1 MLYRILPALAVATTV
16 LAACGDIAFKQGGSP
31 EDMKAAD
38 MQCRR
43 AGTEYAAYADCMQGR
58 GWKVVRIDAL
68 MLLEGESVETA
79 LASAPAATGEASAAA
94 PGTPHGTAVSAAVL
108 PSASAPGNGVSKPA
122 LDPLSRVA
130 VASWWKVGSGP
141 DELLKERTRC
151 EQKLGPAHEV
161 DAHSGRVTRGLI
173 GCLREAG
180 WAAIG
185 TRR

>member
-1 MLYRILPALAVATTV
+1 MQYRLLPALAVATAV

-31 EDMKAAD
+31 EDMKGAD
-38 MQCRR
+38 TQCRR
-43 AGTEYAAYADCMQGR
+43 ASADYSTYADCMHGR
-58 GWKVVRIDAL
+58 GWTVVRIDAL

-79 LASAPAATGEASAAA
+79 LATGSAATGEASAAA
-94 PGTPHGTAVSAAVL
+94 VGVLHDTAVSAAAL
-108 PSASAPGNGVSKPA
+108 PGAPVPGKGASKPA

-130 VASWWKVGSGP
+130 VASWWKVGAGP
-141 DELLKERTRC
+141 EELLKERTRC

-161 DAHSGRVTRGLI
+161 DAQSGDVTRGLI
-173 GCLREAG
+173 GCMREAG